1 MRPKTNFA
9 ERPQA
14 YEIKDGDAGQKI
26 ICFRQN
32 IEEVTTEEGV
42 QYTAD
47 EYTLIVPVSQA
58 LNKRIEANFEMWL
71 NKAISED
78 YDRAAADVR
87 ARRNL
92 LLARTDKEMCLDR
105 LGLTS
110 PEGSTFT
117 AWIGFLKTIASAVF
131 GPMAKYRQALRD
143 IPQQEGF
150 PYDVTFPEFPGEAE
164 ADDGD

>member
-1 MRPKTNFA
+1 MRAKTNFA

-78 YDRAAADVR
+78 YDREAAEVR
-87 ARRNL
+87 EARNK
-92 LLARTDKEMCLDR
+92 LLAESDKEMVLDR
-105 LGLTS
+105 LGLEA
-110 PEGSTFT
+110 PHGDTFSEYLS
-117 AWIGFLKTIASAVF
+117 FLRTIAEMVS
-131 GPMAKYRQALRD
+131 GGMAKYRQELRD
-143 IPQQEGF
+143 ITKQDGF
-150 PYDVTFPEFPGEAE
+150 PYNVDFPEKPKK
-164 ADDGD
+164 

>member
-1 MRPKTNFA
+1 MRAKTNFA

-32 IEEVTTEEGV
+32 IEEVTTDEGV

-47 EYTLIVPVSQA
+47 EYMLTVPVSHE

-78 YDRAAADVR
+78 YDRASAEVR
-87 ARRNL
+87 AARDK
-92 LLARTDKEMCLDR
+92 LLAESDKEMVIDRMNLEVPTGASFSAWLD
-105 LGLTS
+105 
-110 PEGSTFT
+110 
-117 AWIGFLKTIASAVF
+117 FLKGFAGAISGSWAQ
-131 GPMAKYRQALRD
+131 YRQALRD
-143 IPQQEGF
+143 IPEQSGF
-150 PYDVTFPEFPGEAE
+150 PYSVEFPEPPSL
-164 ADDGD
+164 

>member
-1 MRPKTNFA
+1 MRAKTNFA

-78 YDRAAADVR
+78 YDRAAAEVR
-87 ARRNL
+87 AARDK
-92 LLARTDKEMCLDR
+92 LLAESDKEMVIDRMNLEAPTGASFSAWLD
-105 LGLTS
+105 
-110 PEGSTFT
+110 
-117 AWIGFLKTIASAVF
+117 FLKGLASAIS
-131 GPMAKYRQALRD
+131 GSWAQYRQALCD
-143 IPQQEGF
+143 IPEQSGF
-150 PYDVTFPEFPGEAE
+150 PYSVEFPESPSVVKK
-164 ADDGD
+164 

>member
-1 MRPKTNFA
+1 MRAKTNFA

-78 YDRAAADVR
+78 YDRAAAEVR
-87 ARRNL
+87 AARDK
-92 LLARTDKEMCLDR
+92 LLAESDKEMVLDR
-105 LGLTS
+105 LGLEAPT
-110 PEGSTFT
+110 GTNFT
-117 AWIGFLKTIASAVF
+117 AWLNFLKAIAAMVNGSW
-131 GPMAKYRQALRD
+131 AKYRQELRD
-143 IPQQEGF
+143 VTIQAGF
-150 PYDVTFPEFPGEAE
+150 PYDVTFPTKP
-164 ADDGD
+164 

>member
-1 MRPKTNFA
+1 MREKTIYSSC
-9 ERPQA
+9 PSA

-78 YDRAAADVR
+78 YDRAAAEVR
-87 ARRNL
+87 EARNK
-92 LLARTDKEMCLDR
+92 LLAESDKEMVLDR
-105 LGLTS
+105 LGLEA
-110 PEGSTFT
+110 PHGDTFSEYLS
-117 AWIGFLKTIASAVF
+117 FLRTIAEMVS
-131 GPMAKYRQALRD
+131 GGMAKYRQELRD
-143 IPQQEGF
+143 ITKQSGF
-150 PYDVTFPEFPGEAE
+150 PYNVAFPEKPKK
-164 ADDGD
+164 

>member
-117 AWIGFLKTIASAVF
+117 AWMGFLKTIASAVF

-150 PYDVTFPEFPGEAE
+150 PYDVTFPVPPEK
-164 ADDGD
+164 GD